1 MRIDDIYRHGYKYW
15 RSQYYYQIVGEIIY
29 RYVIDSDA
37 NFELGTVG

>member
-37 NFELGTVG
+37 NFKLGTVG